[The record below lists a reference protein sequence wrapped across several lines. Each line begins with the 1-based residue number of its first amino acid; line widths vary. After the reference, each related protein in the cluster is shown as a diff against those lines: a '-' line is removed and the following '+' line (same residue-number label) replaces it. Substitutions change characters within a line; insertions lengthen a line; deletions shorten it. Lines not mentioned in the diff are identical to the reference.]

1 MDLNNHVL
9 LLAKEVGMKFLEQKL
24 KTRIFPDGNGTQ
36 KYFFGIVDY
45 SVSSDYQG
53 EVEISIIGL
62 SITINMIVAQ
72 NNRGHLLV
80 SVQNCHLS
88 TGDIE
93 VQLNGE
99 GRWYYNAFVRHLENA
114 IHTRLENQFCLNV
127 ALNIQKEAEVLKRLK
142 GVFQINPIIQVNY
155 SLIKPPEVFKSYVD
169 LDFKV
174 SVYLSRNHTESPFV
188 AAPFPLPEKNDYM
201 LFIGISESLLNSISL
216 TYYTSRVSKIT
227 FSDEHSSRFN
237 LTTDT
242 LSRIIPQ
249 VMQYYTESHP
259 VRMKLMVT
267 AAPVVRLQNNSFTI
281 EIPCFVVVSALL
293 LNLTKPIFVVNI
305 SIGLNANAAIVKQK
319 LIISLQLQRL
329 QLSLTYSNI
338 GFFQVQHLKNFL
350 SYSLQN
356 TVIPPISAALKR
368 GLQLPTMARLAF
380 PEAVTEVNQ
389 GYILISTDVNYK
401 Y

>member
-1 MDLNNHVL
+1 
-9 LLAKEVGMKFLEQKL
+9 
-24 KTRIFPDGNGTQ
+24 
-36 KYFFGIVDY
+36 
-45 SVSSDYQG
+45 
-53 EVEISIIGL
+53 
-62 SITINMIVAQ
+62 MIVAQ
-72 NNRGHLLV
+72 NDRGHLLV
-80 SVQNCHLS
+80 SVQNCHVS

-99 GRWYYNAFVRHLENA
+99 GRWYYYAFVQHLENA
-114 IHTRLENQFCLNV
+114 IRTRLENQLCLNV
-127 ALNIQKEAEVLKRLK
+127 DLRIQKEAEVLKRLK
-142 GVFQINPIIQVNY
+142 GVFWINPFIQVKY

-174 SVYLSRNHTESPFV
+174 SVYLSRNHTESTFV

-201 LFIGISESLLNSISL
+201 LFTGISESLLNSISL
-216 TYYTSRVSKIT
+216 TYYTTRVSKIT
-227 FSDEHSSRFN
+227 FSEEHSSYFN

-267 AAPVVRLQNNSFTI
+267 AAPIVRLQNNSFTM
-281 EIPCFVVVSALL
+281 EFPCFVVVSALL
-293 LNLTKPIFVVNI
+293 SNLIMQPLFVVNI
-305 SIGLNANAAIVKQK
+305 SVGLNASAAIVKQK
-319 LIISLQLQRL
+319 LIVSLQLQRL
-329 QLSLTYSNI
+329 HLSLTYSNI
-338 GFFQVQHLKNFL
+338 GSFQVQHLKNFL

-380 PEAVTEVNQ
+380 PETVTEVNQ
-389 GYILISTDVNYK
+389 GYILISTDVKYK